1 MTDLNKEDNI
11 DKKNDPTKKDEKKEL
26 TLEEKLKDTEEKLLR
41 SLAEIDNQRKRFEKD
56 IQEALEFGGFNFAK
70 ENLVILDNLQRAYI
84 SIKSDPSLKGNKD
97 LDKFLSNI
105 KIIEKDL
112 ISIFKKNKIE
122 KIDTKNKKFDPN
134 FHQAMTE
141 MEDDKVEPGTIVQEM
156 LPGYMFGNRLLRASL
171 VAVSKKKAQN
181 EEKKPENSEKKEE
194 KNEENKE
201 NSGDK

>member
-11 DKKNDPTKKDEKKEL
+11 DKKNDPGKKDEKKEL

-84 SIKSDPSLKGNKD
+84 SIKNDTSLKDNKD
-97 LDKFLSNI
+97 LNKFLGNI
-105 KIIEKDL
+105 QIIEKDL

-181 EEKKPENSEKKEE
+181 EEKKPENSEKK
-194 KNEENKE
+194 
-201 NSGDK
+201 

>member
-11 DKKNDPTKKDEKKEL
+11 EKKSDPAKKDEKKEL

-70 ENLVILDNLQRAYI
+70 ENLVILDNLQRAYS
-84 SIKSDPSLKGNKD
+84 SIKNDSSLKDNKD
-97 LDKFLSNI
+97 LNKFLSNI
-105 KIIEKDL
+105 EIIEKDL

-141 MEDDKVEPGTIVQEM
+141 MEDNRVEAGTIVQEM
-156 LPGYMFGNRLLRASL
+156 LPGFMFGNRLLRPSL

-181 EEKKPENSEKKEE
+181 EEKKPENSEKK
-194 KNEENKE
+194 
-201 NSGDK
+201 

>member
-11 DKKNDPTKKDEKKEL
+11 EKKSDPAKKDEKKEL

-84 SIKSDPSLKGNKD
+84 SIKNDTSLKDNKD
-97 LDKFLSNI
+97 LNKFLGNI
-105 KIIEKDL
+105 QIIEKDL

-181 EEKKPENSEKKEE
+181 EEKKPENSEKK
-194 KNEENKE
+194 
-201 NSGDK
+201 

>member
-11 DKKNDPTKKDEKKEL
+11 EEKSDPTKKDEKKEL
-26 TLEEKLKDTEEKLLR
+26 TVEEKLKDTEEKLLR

-70 ENLVILDNLQRAYI
+70 ENLVILDNLQRAYS
-84 SIKSDPSLKGNKD
+84 SIKNDSSLKDNKD
-97 LDKFLSNI
+97 LNKFLSNI
-105 KIIEKDL
+105 EIIEKDL

-141 MEDDKVEPGTIVQEM
+141 MEDNRVEAGTIVQEM
-156 LPGYMFGNRLLRASL
+156 LPGFMFGNRLLRPSL

-181 EEKKPENSEKKEE
+181 EEKKPENIEKK
-194 KNEENKE
+194 
-201 NSGDK
+201 